1 MVYSYDDYGW
11 LSLVDITGR
20 QTEVT
25 PPQETD
31 ALKANWTGVE
41 WVLVNYVAPPM
52 PKPYAA
58 PVDPTAW
65 LIDVGSFF
73 DRFGNAKLNVLASQD
88 ALVRAIVQD
97 CSNRKWIDLK
107 LQSVSQALD
116 ILVGKN
122 ITDVTT
128 ELKSI
133 IINTPVEASENLV
146 LRKLYF

>member
-1 MVYSYDDYGW
+1 MNYEILDGETVINTIIANAEFVEANYSGKYR
-11 LSLVDITGR
+11 LVVDLP
-20 QTEVT
+20 VV
-25 PPQETD
+25 
-31 ALKANWTGVE
+31 K
-41 WVLVNYVAPPM
+41 
-52 PKPYAA
+52 
-58 PVDPTAW
+58 PVDPTEW